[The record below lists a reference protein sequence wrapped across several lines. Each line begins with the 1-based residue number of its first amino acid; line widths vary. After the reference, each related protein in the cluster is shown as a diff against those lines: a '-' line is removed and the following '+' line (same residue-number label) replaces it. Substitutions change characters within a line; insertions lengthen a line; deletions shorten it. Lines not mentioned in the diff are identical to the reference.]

1 MPFDRWAVFRLKE
14 EFMKTTIG
22 LALASGLFVIVA
34 GCATGGGGAKTATTA
49 GGATVASAG
58 GEIRNFNLEVKCPGV
73 HYLKTHGK
81 SDADIMQQLQMEQ
94 SDIDTC
100 EAWAAAQ
107 PKGYVPPPPPGVA
120 VAQPQP
126 GTAPAMH

>member
-1 MPFDRWAVFRLKE
+1 
-14 EFMKTTIG
+14 MKTTIG

-34 GCATGGGGAKTATTA
+34 GCAAGGGAKTAATA
-49 GGATVASAG
+49 GGGSVASAG

-81 SDADIMQQLQMEQ
+81 SDADIMEQMQMEQ
-94 SDIDTC
+94 SDIDSC

-120 VAQPQP
+120 AAGQP
-126 GTAPAMH
+126 APAPAAH

>member
-1 MPFDRWAVFRLKE
+1 
-14 EFMKTTIG
+14 MKTTIG

-34 GCATGGGGAKTATTA
+34 GCAAGGGAKTAATA
-49 GGATVASAG
+49 GGGSVASAG

-81 SDADIMQQLQMEQ
+81 SDADIMEQLQMEQ
-94 SDIDTC
+94 SDIDAC
-100 EAWAAAQ
+100 AAWAAAQ

-120 VAQPQP
+120 AAQPQP
-126 GTAPAMH
+126 GQPPAVH

>member
-1 MPFDRWAVFRLKE
+1 ME
-14 EFMKTTIG
+14 QM
-22 LALASGLFVIVA
+22 
-34 GCATGGGGAKTATTA
+34 
-49 GGATVASAG
+49 
-58 GEIRNFNLEVKCPGV
+58 
-73 HYLKTHGK
+73 
-81 SDADIMQQLQMEQ
+81 QMEQ

-126 GTAPAMH
+126 VPAPAAH